1 MTTWWLIVVLFGG
14 TDIPCT
20 QENPKVGIWRRK
32 DLTSLPRA
40 PMICWQL
47 QVSRVGMLFCLAFCN
62 FTCFLLLL
70 VPSRPPRSVAKKLQT
85 FYMEDSSV
93 AFTVYFANL
102 EYLAVDKTKRL
113 KRVSSCGRAPEHCNR
128 EKSKSFVPEPSLLE
142 DFWHASYHF
151 RGSTRVWMNTHITSF
166 RHLFV

>member
-20 QENPKVGIWRRK
+20 QENPIFKSWHLKKKRSHLTAKGSH
-32 DLTSLPRA
+32 DL
-40 PMICWQL
+40 
-47 QVSRVGMLFCLAFCN
+47 LAIASFQGRN
-62 FTCFLLLL
+62 AILSCFLQFYMFSSSFSSQ
-70 VPSRPPRSVAKKLQT
+70 PSSALGCQKLQT

-142 DFWHASYHF
+142 DF
-151 RGSTRVWMNTHITSF
+151 
-166 RHLFV
+166 

>member
-1 MTTWWLIVVLFGG
+1 MALTFPVHKRIQKLAF
-14 TDIPCT
+14 
-20 QENPKVGIWRRK
+20 EEEK

-102 EYLAVDKTKRL
+102 EYLAVDETKRL
-113 KRVSSCGRAPEHCNR
+113 K
-128 EKSKSFVPEPSLLE
+128 
-142 DFWHASYHF
+142 
-151 RGSTRVWMNTHITSF
+151 
-166 RHLFV
+166 